1 MNIRSDKASRQ
12 SIDDVSN
19 LMFTNGRGD
28 QIRLAQF
35 ADIHL
40 GIGPSR
46 LERFNRNSSVTLRAQ
61 ATGPGAIA
69 KQFMKALEQARM
81 PQGVEVQAT
90 GDMKKM
96 SDSMS
101 VLQTAILLS
110 LLLIYLSLVLLYN
123 NWTDPLMVMI
133 SIPLSVVGAL
143 LALALSNTAMSI
155 YAMLGM
161 VMLIGLVAKNAILLV
176 DFANEAMAEGL
187 AVDVAVIR
195 AVKLRTRPILM
206 TALSTIIGML
216 PVALATGAGVELR
229 TGMAWVIIGGMA
241 LSTLLTLIVVP
252 ALYKAFHARQKKH
265 HEVIDIDKMMRE

>member
-1 MNIRSDKASRQ
+1 
-12 SIDDVSN
+12 
-19 LMFTNGRGD
+19 
-28 QIRLAQF
+28 
-35 ADIHL
+35 
-40 GIGPSR
+40 
-46 LERFNRNSSVTLRAQ
+46 
-61 ATGPGAIA
+61 
-69 KQFMKALEQARM
+69 MKALDRAEM

-123 NWTDPLMVMI
+123 NWTDPLVVMI

-216 PVALATGAGVELR
+216 PVALATGAGAELR

>member
-1 MNIRSDKASRQ
+1 
-12 SIDDVSN
+12 
-19 LMFTNGRGD
+19 MFTNGRGD

-46 LERFNRNSSVTLRAQ
+46 LERFNRNRSVTLRAQ

-123 NWTDPLMVMI
+123 NWTDPLVVMI

-229 TGMAWVIIGGMA
+229 TGMTWVIIGGMA

-252 ALYKAFHARQKKH
+252 ALYKAFHDRQKKH
-265 HEVIDIDKMMRE
+265 HDVIDIDKMMRE

>member
-1 MNIRSDKASRQ
+1 
-12 SIDDVSN
+12 
-19 LMFTNGRGD
+19 
-28 QIRLAQF
+28 
-35 ADIHL
+35 
-40 GIGPSR
+40 
-46 LERFNRNSSVTLRAQ
+46 
-61 ATGPGAIA
+61 
-69 KQFMKALEQARM
+69 
-81 PQGVEVQAT
+81 
-90 GDMKKM
+90 
-96 SDSMS
+96 
-101 VLQTAILLS
+101 
-110 LLLIYLSLVLLYN
+110 
-123 NWTDPLMVMI
+123 MI

-216 PVALATGAGVELR
+216 PVALATRAGAELR

-252 ALYKAFHARQKKH
+252 ALYKAFHTRQKKH

>member
-1 MNIRSDKASRQ
+1 
-12 SIDDVSN
+12 
-19 LMFTNGRGD
+19 
-28 QIRLAQF
+28 
-35 ADIHL
+35 
-40 GIGPSR
+40 
-46 LERFNRNSSVTLRAQ
+46 
-61 ATGPGAIA
+61 
-69 KQFMKALEQARM
+69 
-81 PQGVEVQAT
+81 
-90 GDMKKM
+90 
-96 SDSMS
+96 
-101 VLQTAILLS
+101 
-110 LLLIYLSLVLLYN
+110 
-123 NWTDPLMVMI
+123 MI

-216 PVALATGAGVELR
+216 PVALATGAGAELR

-252 ALYKAFHARQKKH
+252 ALYKAFHVRQKKQ